1 MENVKRQCQA
11 KIEKAQVRIHEIVE
25 ELTQTIMQIKNS
37 NASQSE
43 KDMQL
48 FIARA
53 EACASISVQND
64 IIAMCLKQQRGFGA
78 EGANFESEEPVVCQ
92 M

>member
-1 MENVKRQCQA
+1 
-11 KIEKAQVRIHEIVE
+11 
-25 ELTQTIMQIKNS
+25 
-37 NASQSE
+37 
-43 KDMQL
+43 MQL

-64 IIAMCLKQQRGFGA
+64 IIAMCLKQQRSFGA

>member
-25 ELTQTIMQIKNS
+25 ELTLKIVQIRTSK
-37 NASQSE
+37 ATPQE
-43 KDMQL
+43 KEMQL

-53 EACASISVQND
+53 EACASISMQND
-64 IIAMCLKQQRGFGA
+64 LIVKYLEQQRGFGA
-78 EGANFESEEPVVCQ
+78 DNSNTDVEESVAYQ
-92 M
+92 I